1 MKTEKLFNIKWELIG
16 NHICTIGDDNGRKTV
31 AIISN
36 QNPFGKDTD
45 EAKLLVNAPEL
56 AIALMA
62 ARYAMSKYAEKDC
75 SREIKLAKKALIKAI
90 GYI

>member
-1 MKTEKLFNIKWELIG
+1 MKTEKLFDTKWEMFANRIRSVG
-16 NHICTIGDDNGRKTV
+16 DSRETI
-31 AIISN
+31 AIIPGMSA
-36 QNPFGKDTD
+36 FGRDTE

-62 ARYAMSKYAEKDC
+62 AHYAMSKYAEKDC

-90 GYI
+90 GHV